1 MAWLGQGVETINC
14 KYYLQGIFLQAK
26 LTPSKGSLTKTT
38 VSATNIYCSCQE
50 DVHLLLKARCLTISM
65 NKKRK

>member
-50 DVHLLLKARCLTISM
+50 DVHLL
-65 NKKRK
+65 